1 MDKSITISELKN
13 ILNEEKINLIDVRST
28 MEFKAGHIENS
39 INIPLNQIP
48 FECEKFNENESYYI
62 VCLSGARSSRACK
75 FLCKSKNLDAINID
89 GGLCLWDGALVY

>member
-1 MDKSITISELKN
+1 MDKSITISELKD
-13 ILNEEKINLIDVRST
+13 ILNNEKVNLIDVRSS
-28 MEFKAGHIENS
+28 MEYRAGHIENS

-48 FECEKFNENESYYI
+48 FECENFKEDESYYI

-89 GGLCLWDGALVY
+89 GGLCLWDGELVS